1 MTLAIGSGCEGFTH
15 PRRDPLKA
23 EGLPQA
29 VLDAREVLGME
40 RAEHALDELFL
51 HAEDVRDPGRAWV
64 AQTDGLP
71 VLKRMIAWAESIP
84 FLVEIR

>member
-1 MTLAIGSGCEGFTH
+1 MSLMGRAMTLAIGSGCEGFTH

-51 HAEDVRDPGRAWV
+51 QARMFQIRA
-64 AQTDGLP
+64 
-71 VLKRMIAWAESIP
+71 VLGWRRP
-84 FLVEIR
+84 TVFQCLRG